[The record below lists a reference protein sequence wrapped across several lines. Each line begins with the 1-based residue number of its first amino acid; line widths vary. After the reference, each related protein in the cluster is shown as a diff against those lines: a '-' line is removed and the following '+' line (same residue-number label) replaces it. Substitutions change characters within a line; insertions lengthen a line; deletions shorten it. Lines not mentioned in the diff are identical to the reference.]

1 MKRFVRLAT
10 TTALACLLAATSVHA
25 HAPGLAEEPERRAL
39 TLDEV
44 LALET
49 FGAAA
54 LSPDG
59 QWVAWE
65 RRRPYE
71 TAPRFDRNHRTGWAV
86 TDLMI
91 ARTGDGA
98 PEPLLPGDQTAGLLL
113 VSWSPDS
120 RRLLVHRLRGGDAGG
135 RHRQCGRSVRLLDG
149 SHAGPR
155 QRRHQR
161 MAGRRPGG
169 AHDPTRGRS
178 AMAVALRRHGSGR
191 DGSALDADGR
201 GTGAFADPDRDA
213 PRPGDD
219 RRRRAG
225 RPPGGARCDDGGQP

>member
-120 RRLLVHRLRGGDAGG
+120 RRLLVHRLRGRRWRSASSMWPIGPSSG
-135 RHRQCGRSVRLLDG
+135 RVSRRTSSTASPAHGWTPTGWRSRSDPGAICHGCCASTARVR
-149 SHAGPR
+149 PR
-155 QRRHQR
+155 WI
-161 MAGRRPGG
+161 GVG
-169 AHDPTRGRS
+169 RGRP
-178 AMAVALRRHGSGR
+178 R
-191 DGSALDADGR
+191 DGSLR
-201 GTGAFADPDRDA
+201 G
-213 PRPGDD
+213 PGS
-219 RRRRAG
+219 RRASAG
-225 RPPGGARCDDGGQP
+225 